1 MTELY
6 IYSDENNL
14 VFTSQ
19 LNPFNA
25 LILVLAGCFAGI
37 MNSIAGGGTLVTF
50 PTLIY
55 VGLPSIGANATS
67 TVALLPATFG
77 GAIGYRKKIRH
88 IIPWLKLF
96 VPVSLAGG
104 LIGGVLLVQTPS
116 KMFDAMVPFLILF
129 ATILF
134 MAQNRVMRFFGSRF
148 TASHIKPPSRQW
160 IVGAVLFQF
169 GVAIYGGYFG
179 AGIGI
184 LMLASLGVLGF
195 EDIHEMNTLKVIL
208 GFLINIV
215 AAIYFIACG
224 LICWPNAAV
233 MALGAVIG
241 GYSGAHFAQKVPQK
255 KVRSAISAIGMII
268 SAVMF
273 YRQFS

>member
-1 MTELY
+1 MTPSH
-6 IYSDENNL
+6 IDAFHII
-14 VFTSQ
+14 V
-19 LNPFNA
+19 
-25 LILVLAGCFAGI
+25 LILAGAVAGV

-55 VGLPSIGANATS
+55 VGLPSIAANATS

-77 GAIGYRKKIRH
+77 GAVGYRNKIRT

-96 VPVSLAGG
+96 VPVSLLGG
-104 LIGGVLLVQTPS
+104 LIGGVLLVQTPT
-116 KMFDAMVPFLILF
+116 KTFDSMVPFLILF

-134 MAQNRVMRFFGSRF
+134 MARSSFVQFFGSRV
-148 TASHIKPPSRQW
+148 AAAREAPRSKKW
-160 IVGAVLFQF
+160 VYGAVFFQF
-169 GVAIYGGYFG
+169 CVSVYGGYFG

-215 AAIYFIACG
+215 AAVYFITSG
-224 LICWPNAAV
+224 LIFWSDALV
-233 MALGAVIG
+233 MASGAAIG
-241 GYSGAHFAQKVPQK
+241 GFSGAHFAQKVPQK
-255 KVRSAISAIGMII
+255 IVRAAITAIGLVI

-273 YRQFS
+273 YREFH

>member
-1 MTELY
+1 MSSPHFDL
-6 IYSDENNL
+6 
-14 VFTSQ
+14 FR
-19 LNPFNA
+19 A
-25 LILVLAGCFAGI
+25 LILAAAGCIAGL

-50 PTLIY
+50 PALIY
-55 VGLPSIGANATS
+55 AGLPSIAANATS

-77 GAIGYRKKIRH
+77 GAIGYRNKIRQ
-88 IIPWLKLF
+88 IVPWLRLF
-96 VPVSLAGG
+96 VPVSLLGG
-104 LIGGVLLVQTPS
+104 LIGGILLVKTPS
-116 KMFDAMVPFLILF
+116 KMFDSMVPFLILF

-134 MAQNRVMRFFGSRF
+134 MAQSSFAQFLGSRV
-148 TASHIKPPSRQW
+148 AISHQKPPSKRW
-160 IVGAVLFQF
+160 IYGSVIFQF
-169 GVAIYGGYFG
+169 VVAVYGGYFA

-215 AAIYFIACG
+215 AAVYFIVSG
-224 LICWPNAAV
+224 LIYWPEAFV
-233 MALGAVIG
+233 MACGAVIG

-255 KVRSAISAIGMII
+255 RVRSVITAIGLII

-273 YRQFS
+273 WRQFS